1 MHSVVSNGTKHR
13 GILTE
18 RDIFAQHLNK
28 TLIEEYF
35 ILPNYK
41 TIFYIFPFLYNII
54 STVEKKK
61 RKLSELRNSPVH
73 IASEWY

>member
-18 RDIFAQHLNK
+18 WDIFVKQLNK
-28 TLIEEYF
+28 TFIEEYF

-54 STVEKKK
+54 STVQKKK
-61 RKLSELRNSPVH
+61 QKLMS
-73 IASEWY
+73 